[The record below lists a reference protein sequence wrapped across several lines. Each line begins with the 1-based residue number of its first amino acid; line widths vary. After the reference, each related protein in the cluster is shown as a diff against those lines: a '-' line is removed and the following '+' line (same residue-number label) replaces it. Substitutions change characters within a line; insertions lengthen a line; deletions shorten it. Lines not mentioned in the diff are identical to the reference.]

1 PVQLLPTTSGSV
13 GCAAGVS
20 GGHEGPLW
28 PGAAPPV
35 LSLASLASPPP
46 LCPDRSSECLS
57 ALEQTDTGDPGSPR
71 LPPGPDKWQ
80 EAKGGLTPLYFIQ
93 NVILEQVACSPPS
106 PPRRCGCP
114 GLAPP
119 SASCPRPFRAP
130 GCLSE
135 GVPGRSVGRSVGGCG
150 LPLPVGIGCRGG
162 VRPGGHRPRD
172 PPASDPLA
180 LLQTL
185 GVSPTAPFLAWSNQ
199 RPLESAYSSAAH
211 LLLFQEP
218 TASLK
223 PMVPSQKPSAKE
235 IRFPTLGAY
244 PRIAPHP
251 GRQPEEAPSP
261 AAEPIRHKQLYVGE
275 AWAPPEAP
283 TGKDSSVEKSPEGLP
298 TSLQTAAL
306 VCPQAPARPPLPRAG
321 RRAAVK
327 GARRPGEH
335 SLVRQR
341 RLHNTVEI
349 LRRSGLL
356 GITLRTKEL
365 LRQNSRVQR
374 ELAQL
379 REEAQLLC
387 QAVRNSDWQVWA
399 RLQGTTGHSAAPCL
413 PSKGAGIET
422 HLGQQQNLA
431 PQPPGLDTPLPMA
444 LP

>member
-1 PVQLLPTTSGSV
+1 MPSNDPSTPPSWPAEDKKRPLARPGPTW
-13 GCAAGVS
+13 
-20 GGHEGPLW
+20 GGHVGQPEKMERPPRHGAPKPSCPGSEGEKDS
-28 PGAAPPV
+28 GF
-35 LSLASLASPPP
+35 S
-46 LCPDRSSECLS
+46 DRSSECLS

-93 NVILEQVACSPPS
+93 NVILE
-106 PPRRCGCP
+106 
-114 GLAPP
+114 
-119 SASCPRPFRAP
+119 
-130 GCLSE
+130 
-135 GVPGRSVGRSVGGCG
+135 
-150 LPLPVGIGCRGG
+150 
-162 VRPGGHRPRD
+162 
-172 PPASDPLA
+172 
-180 LLQTL
+180 QTL